1 MSDPQSH
8 AKRLLLISNSTLHGS
23 GYLDH
28 AEEEIREALGSGKR
42 LLFVPFALHDRDAY
56 AAQARTRF
64 EAMGYE
70 LDSVHEAADAKN
82 AINRAEAIF
91 IGGGNTFR
99 LLLSLYQAD
108 LLRPIRARVKEGMLY
123 IGSSA
128 GAVVAA
134 PTIKT
139 TNDMPIVQPPSFDS
153 LGLISFQINAHYLD
167 PDPNS
172 THMGETR
179 EVRITQFLE
188 ENETPVVGLREGCMV
203 SVERGAHRLKG
214 KTDARI
220 FRRGFAPVEVQPGS
234 TIDHLVGS
242 ETAISRH
249 SE

>member
-1 MSDPQSH
+1 MWDTQSQM
-8 AKRLLLISNSTLHGS
+8 KRLLLISNSTLHGS

-28 AEEEIREALGSGKR
+28 AEQEIKETLGSNKR
-42 LLFVPFALHDRDAY
+42 VLFVPFALYDRDAY
-56 AAQARTRF
+56 AAQARKRF

-70 LDSVHEAADAKN
+70 LDSIHEFVDAKN
-82 AINRAEAIF
+82 AVNRAEAIF

-99 LLLSLYQAD
+99 LLQSLYQAD
-108 LLRPIRARVKEGMLY
+108 LLLPVRRRVAEGMLY

-153 LGLISFQINAHYLD
+153 LGLIRFQINAHYLD

-179 EVRITQFLE
+179 EVRLMQFLE

-203 SVERGAHRLKG
+203 RVEQGVHLLKG
-214 KTDARI
+214 KTRARI
-220 FRRGFAPVEVQPGS
+220 FRRGFEPVEVQQGS
-234 TIDHLVGS
+234 TIDDLIV
-242 ETAISRH
+242 
-249 SE
+249 

>member
-1 MSDPQSH
+1 M
-8 AKRLLLISNSTLHGS
+8 KRLLLISNSTLHGS

-28 AEEEIREALGSGKR
+28 AEQEIRETLGSSKR
-42 LLFVPFALHDRDAY
+42 VLFVPFALYDRDAY
-56 AAQARTRF
+56 AAQARKRF

-70 LDSVHEAADAKN
+70 LDSIHEFADAKN
-82 AINRAEAIF
+82 AVNRAEAIF

-99 LLLSLYQAD
+99 LLQSLYQAD
-108 LLRPIRARVKEGMLY
+108 LLLPVRRRVAEGMLY

-153 LGLISFQINAHYLD
+153 LGLIRFQINAHYLD
-167 PDPNS
+167 PDPKS

-179 EVRITQFLE
+179 EVRLNQFLE

-203 SVERGAHRLKG
+203 RVEQGVHSLKG
-214 KTDARI
+214 KTGARI
-220 FRRGFAPVEVQPGS
+220 FRRGFEPVEVQPGS
-234 TIDHLVGS
+234 TIDDL
-242 ETAISRH
+242 IR
-249 SE
+249 

>member
-1 MSDPQSH
+1 MSDTQSQM
-8 AKRLLLISNSTLHGS
+8 KRLLLISNSTLHGS

-28 AEEEIREALGSGKR
+28 AEQEIRETLGSNKR
-42 LLFVPFALHDRDAY
+42 VLFIPFALYDRDAY
-56 AAQARTRF
+56 AAQARKRF

-70 LDSVHEAADAKN
+70 LDSIHEFADAKN
-82 AINRAEAIF
+82 AVNRAEAIF

-99 LLLSLYQAD
+99 LLQSLYQAD
-108 LLRPIRARVKEGMLY
+108 LLLPVRRRVAEGMLY

-153 LGLISFQINAHYLD
+153 LGLIRFQINAHYLD

-179 EVRITQFLE
+179 EVRLMQFLE
-188 ENETPVVGLREGCMV
+188 ENETPVVGLREGCMIR
-203 SVERGAHRLKG
+203 VEQGVHLLKG
-214 KTDARI
+214 KTRARI
-220 FRRGFAPVEVQPGS
+220 FRRGFEPVEVQPGS
-234 TIDHLVGS
+234 TIDDLIV
-242 ETAISRH
+242 
-249 SE
+249 

>member
-1 MSDPQSH
+1 MSDAQSR
-8 AKRLLLISNSTLHGS
+8 AKRLLLISNSILHGS

-28 AEEEIREALGSGKR
+28 AEDEIREALGSSKR
-42 LLFVPFALHDRDAY
+42 VLFVPFALYDRDAY
-56 AAQARTRF
+56 AAQARQRF
-64 EAMGYE
+64 EAMGYQ

-82 AINRAEAIF
+82 AINRAEALF

-99 LLLSLYQAD
+99 LLHSLYQTD
-108 LLRPIRARVKEGMLY
+108 LLVPVRARVDEGMLY

-153 LGLISFQINAHYLD
+153 LGLVSFQINAHYLD

-179 EVRITQFLE
+179 EVRINQYLE
-188 ENETPVVGLREGCMV
+188 ENETPVVGLREGGMV
-203 SVERGAHRLKG
+203 RVEQGVHRLKG
-214 KTDARI
+214 KTNARI

-234 TIDHLVGS
+234 TIDHLVG
-242 ETAISRH
+242 
-249 SE
+249 

>member
-1 MSDPQSH
+1 MSDTQSQM
-8 AKRLLLISNSTLHGS
+8 KRLLLISNSTLHGS

-28 AEEEIREALGSGKR
+28 AEQEIRETLGSNKR
-42 LLFVPFALHDRDAY
+42 VLFVPFALYDRDAY
-56 AAQARTRF
+56 AAQARKRF

-70 LDSVHEAADAKN
+70 LDSIHEFVDAKN
-82 AINRAEAIF
+82 AVNRAEAIF

-99 LLLSLYQAD
+99 LLQSLYQAD
-108 LLRPIRARVKEGMLY
+108 LLLPVRRRVAEGMLY

-153 LGLISFQINAHYLD
+153 LGLIRFQINAHYLD

-179 EVRITQFLE
+179 EVRLMQFLE
-188 ENETPVVGLREGCMV
+188 ENETPVVGLREGCMIR
-203 SVERGAHRLKG
+203 VEQGVHLLKG
-214 KTDARI
+214 KTRARI
-220 FRRGFAPVEVQPGS
+220 FRRGFEPVEVQPGS
-234 TIDHLVGS
+234 TIDDLIV
-242 ETAISRH
+242 
-249 SE
+249 

>member
-1 MSDPQSH
+1 MSDTQSQM
-8 AKRLLLISNSTLHGS
+8 KRLLLISNSTLHGS

-28 AEEEIREALGSGKR
+28 AEQEIRETLGSNKR
-42 LLFVPFALHDRDAY
+42 VLFVPFALYDRDAY
-56 AAQARTRF
+56 AAQARKRF

-70 LDSVHEAADAKN
+70 LDSIHEFADAKN
-82 AINRAEAIF
+82 AVNRAEAIF

-99 LLLSLYQAD
+99 LLQSLYQAD
-108 LLRPIRARVKEGMLY
+108 LLLPVRRRVAEGMLY

-153 LGLISFQINAHYLD
+153 LGLIRFQINAHYLD

-179 EVRITQFLE
+179 EVRLMQFLE
-188 ENETPVVGLREGCMV
+188 ENETPVVGLREGCMIR
-203 SVERGAHRLKG
+203 VEQGVHLLKG
-214 KTDARI
+214 KTRARI
-220 FRRGFAPVEVQPGS
+220 FRRGFEPVEVQPGS
-234 TIDHLVGS
+234 TIDDLIV
-242 ETAISRH
+242 
-249 SE
+249 